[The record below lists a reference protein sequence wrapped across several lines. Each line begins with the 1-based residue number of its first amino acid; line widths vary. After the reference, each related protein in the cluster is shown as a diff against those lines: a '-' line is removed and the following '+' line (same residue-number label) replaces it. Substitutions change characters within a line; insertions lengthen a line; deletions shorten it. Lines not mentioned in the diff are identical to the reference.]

1 MTSDRP
7 RTRSPISKA
16 LAVCLAV
23 ADSTEP
29 LRLSDLAQ
37 RTGMLPP
44 TALRTVAELVDA
56 GWVAR
61 DSSDRYLLGPAL
73 LKLARSPLHATSLA
87 AMSRVAL
94 RWLADRLGLMA
105 NLQVLENFDV
115 RIVAEV
121 RSVRYERL
129 VDREGERWPGHRTV
143 AGVVLLSQLVEPE
156 RRRYL
161 TTLAAAESAEASAEL
176 AEVLSVVRA
185 DRVYSNDTFDP
196 LLAAI
201 ACPIVTPDEA
211 CHGALSIVGVRAEM
225 ADPDLRDRS
234 VDLLRAACSALATA
248 IAEPG
253 TSVAALL
260 S

>member
-1 MTSDRP
+1 
-7 RTRSPISKA
+7 
-16 LAVCLAV
+16 
-23 ADSTEP
+23 
-29 LRLSDLAQ
+29 
-37 RTGMLPP
+37 
-44 TALRTVAELVDA
+44 
-56 GWVAR
+56 
-61 DSSDRYLLGPAL
+61 
-73 LKLARSPLHATSLA
+73 
-87 AMSRVAL
+87 
-94 RWLADRLGLMA
+94 MA

-129 VDREGERWPGHRTV
+129 VDREGERWAGHRTV
-143 AGVVLLSQLVEPE
+143 AGIVLLSQLVEPE

-161 TTLAAAESAEASAEL
+161 TTLASTESPQASAEL

-234 VDLLRAACSALATA
+234 VDLLRTACSALAAA

-253 TSVAALL
+253 TSVADLL